1 MDSPLLAGPRLVYG
15 AFDHDREGHGGD
27 PLKRSHVLLLA
38 LLLAAPV
45 SAHARP
51 MGLVSQDPHESPAR
65 RAAPR
70 PAPSAPRAVAPAP
83 RTIAPPS
90 TNPARKPAAPSV
102 SMTPGTTPGMGIV
115 TRYQRGQLQGKRKRT
130 AEPSWVL

>member
-1 MDSPLLAGPRLVYG
+1 MYG

-27 PLKRSHVLLLA
+27 ALKRSHVLILA

-45 SAHARP
+45 SSHARP

-65 RAAPR
+65 RAVPRPVPTAPPAPAAPR
-70 PAPSAPRAVAPAP
+70 VVAPGP

-130 AEPSWVL
+130 SEPSWVL

>member
-1 MDSPLLAGPRLVYG
+1 MYSPLLADPRLVYG

-27 PLKRSHVLLLA
+27 ALKRSHVLILA

-45 SAHARP
+45 SSHARP

-65 RAAPR
+65 RAVPR
-70 PAPSAPRAVAPAP
+70 PVAPGP